1 MDLDSILTAVEADGG
16 GKFCGLPRG
25 PAFFDAMD
33 SPKARAEAFSAV
45 GNMGKKLS
53 VEGKLTIPVP
63 AEAHQNCN
71 VEARQWRH
79 PLSQDRSYNGRGRYA
94 GKLTL
99 HEAVGVTQN
108 ILIDMDILRI
118 GLAMQLETHGDLI
131 LSRWTK
137 KSRDKRAT
145 ILSEASPT
153 IFGSWPRKKGH
164 SEEQDGD
171 CCSRAKAREIWRR
184 DHYVSWHQA
193 RWLNIGDFMDDR
205 NKLLSVLYVRTA
217 YSPNDW
223 AMFDTRESEI
233 AWSTGIRP
241 VWFNEHCVNFC
252 GCGCGY
258 GSLSDYRIDLTHRWA
273 HVGFPRALQTLEIQR
288 DILVMLDEVVSK
300 IIDGSKGTGSSKWE
314 ALVNRG
320 FGASGHE
327 TLWNTYTEQAF
338 APPVNFDPE
347 ALLQRSKEQL
357 DMILD
362 EVWLMQTEPAYMQ
375 RVIKLRRDAPS
386 FDNSVQPEKKLT
398 AVVTELVAEL
408 CERLTLWKLV
418 VAQLEEVARAY
429 PPNAKPEDVASN
441 IARESMTKLTQL
453 LKACLAAAHS
463 NLEAHLPAMQSMRGR
478 FKAAQV
484 GGDVVYH
491 ERKTSLDPKND
502 CDRLMWCMDE
512 LKVVLESRDETTGM
526 RGFMASIERE
536 ILAQSPA
543 QFVDRQ
549 LYQQL
554 ADIQSLDEL
563 LLALQW
569 SQLAAYSDMIN
580 GQYVTP
586 ESRAMQILD
595 SALASTTKRKLRVG
609 TTSKTRLYGATRA
622 LLDTPWPKGRL
633 GLAWLEKAKA
643 CRQQL
648 QQFWIIVR
656 NEITKQDGG
665 GEWSK
670 RIVKSMMFDSD
681 DQFLEEVER
690 EEQAC
695 LLAEGEARAA
705 AAAKSEA
712 ASQKHQ
718 SVTQTTWGNST
729 DETLPTGRKQTKA
742 KAARTAAS
750 ESAKLSQNLQDLR
763 IDTDSKADRFKKP
776 PIPQIKVKKESLS
789 IFRKMY
795 PAHQDDLELRSNT
808 RWQVFLQAMTDA
820 GFLATEAS
828 GSAVRFSNDQGSIS
842 FHKPHPDP
850 VIDPVM
856 LHSMARRMKKR
867 FGWGGETFVLRASTT
882 GLE

>member
-1 MDLDSILTAVEADGG
+1 MDLDSILAAVEADGG
-16 GKFCGLPRG
+16 GKFCDLPRG
-25 PAFFDAMD
+25 PAFFYAMD
-33 SPKARAEAFSAV
+33 SPKARAEAWSIV
-45 GNMGKKLS
+45 GNVGKKLS
-53 VEGKLTIPVP
+53 VEGKITIPVP
-63 AEAHQNCN
+63 EEAHQDCD

-79 PLSQDRSYNGRGRYA
+79 PQSQDKSYKGRARYA
-94 GKLTL
+94 GKLTYD
-99 HEAVGVTQN
+99 EALAATQN
-108 ILIDMDILRI
+108 ILIDMEELRF
-118 GLAMQLETHGDLI
+118 GLAMQLDTHGDLI

-137 KSRDKRAT
+137 KSRDKRAA

-171 CCSRAKAREIWRR
+171 CCSRAKAVAIWRR

-205 NKLLSVLYVRTA
+205 NKLLSVLHVRTA
-217 YSPNDW
+217 HSPNDW
-223 AMFDTRESEI
+223 AMFDTRESEMS
-233 AWSTGIRP
+233 WWTGIRP
-241 VWFNEHCVNFC
+241 IWFNEQCVNFC

-258 GSLSDYRIDLTHRWA
+258 GSLNEYKIERTHTWA
-273 HVGFPRALQTLEIQR
+273 HVGFPRALHTLEIQR
-288 DILVMLDEVVSK
+288 DILLMLDEIVSK
-300 IIDGSKGTGSSKWE
+300 IVDGSEGTGSRKW
-314 ALVNRG
+314 AAMVNSG

-338 APPVNFDPE
+338 APPANFDLE
-347 ALLQRSKEQL
+347 ALLQRSKERL

-386 FDNSVQPEKKLT
+386 FDDSVQPEKKLT
-398 AVVTELVAEL
+398 AVVTELLAEL
-408 CERLTLWKLV
+408 CERLTLWKLL

-429 PPNAKPEDVASN
+429 DPNAKTVDAASHVQ
-441 IARESMTKLTQL
+441 AESVTKLTL
-453 LKACLAAAHS
+453 LLIACLAAAHN
-463 NLEAHLPAMQSMRGR
+463 NLETHLPAMQSMRGR

-491 ERKTSLDPKND
+491 QRNTSLDPKND

-512 LKVVLESRDETTGM
+512 LKGVLESRDEVMGM
-526 RGFMASIERE
+526 RGFMSQIERE

-543 QFVDRQ
+543 QFVDRR
-549 LYQQL
+549 LYEQL

-563 LLALQW
+563 LVALQW
-569 SQLAAYSDMIN
+569 SQLGTFSVMIN
-580 GQYVTP
+580 GQYVTS
-586 ESRAMQILD
+586 ESREMRILD
-595 SALASTTKRKLRVG
+595 SALASKTKRKLRLG
-609 TTSKTRLYGATRA
+609 STSKTQIYGATRA

-633 GLAWLEKAKA
+633 CLAWLEKAKA
-643 CRQQL
+643 CRRQL

-656 NEITKQDGG
+656 EEITKQDDD

-670 RIVKSMMFDSD
+670 RITSSMMFDSD
-681 DQFLEEVER
+681 DQYLEQVER

-695 LLAEGEARAA
+695 LLEEVEARAA
-705 AAAKSEA
+705 AAAKADA
-712 ASQKHQ
+712 ASSDHR

-729 DETLPTGRKQTKA
+729 DENLPTGRKQTKA
-742 KAARTAAS
+742 KAARMAGS
-750 ESAKLSQNLQDLR
+750 ESANLSQDLQDLKMD
-763 IDTDSKADRFKKP
+763 IDFKAERFEEP
-776 PIPQIKVKKESLS
+776 PITQIKVKKESLS

-795 PAHQDDLELRSNT
+795 PAHHDDLELRSNT
-808 RWQVFLQAMTDA
+808 RWQAFLQAMTDA

-828 GSAVRFSNDQGSIS
+828 GSAVRFSNDKGSIS

-856 LHSMARRMKKR
+856 LHSMARRMKKW
-867 FGWGGETFVLRASTT
+867 FGWSGETFVLRA
-882 GLE
+882 